1 MIGETAWEQRV
12 RLGHERQARGEADR
26 LAILATRP
34 SPIPEEKPMT
44 DTAPPDPDAPAP
56 TSMSISEWMEHE
68 NKRAAKRETD
78 RLAAHV
84 LRDAGIGPED
94 FLRGVRGA
102 LRY

>member
-44 DTAPPDPDAPAP
+44 ERAPPDPDAPATNDMP
-56 TSMSISEWMEHE
+56 IEEWMAHE
-68 NKRAAKRETD
+68 TARQAKREKT
-78 RLAAHV
+78 RLAARV
-84 LRDAGIGPED
+84 SRDGDIGVSG
-94 FLRGVRGA
+94 LVRGSRGA

>member
-44 DTAPPDPDAPAP
+44 ERVPPDPDAPAP
-56 TSMSISEWMEHE
+56 TSMPIEEWMEHE
-68 NKRAAKRETD
+68 QKRAAKRESD
-78 RLAAHV
+78 RLAARFP
-84 LRDAGIGPED
+84 RDGDIGVSG
-94 FLRGVRGA
+94 LVRGSRGA